1 MFKEYMEKIYD
12 RFGTENTMYDTI
24 DIVSDMV
31 EEIKH
36 ISPET
41 YDRLLCRLEEYLYVI
56 PIEEAK
62 EIVAN
67 MSNGYG
73 MSGGRW
79 TYEQTTEVA
88 EKYQL
93 PESINRCDFYIVMN
107 MWDMDYRKTM
117 EHLRL
122 KDSLDAYVRFS
133 CDWLTDSDFGEGKVY
148 KYFVKIHEED
158 EEEGEDE

>member
-67 MSNGYG
+67 MSNSYG

-88 EKYQL
+88 EKYQ
-93 PESINRCDFYIVMN
+93 
-107 MWDMDYRKTM
+107 
-117 EHLRL
+117 
-122 KDSLDAYVRFS
+122 
-133 CDWLTDSDFGEGKVY
+133 
-148 KYFVKIHEED
+148 
-158 EEEGEDE
+158 